1 MLIGDNM
8 KIIVQTDR
16 KRSYHFDK
24 DENYSPKEIISNNDD
39 IIIFK
44 KTYIKIEKVFA
55 SINIYPEDIES
66 YKAKFL
72 TAIENN
78 FKYFL
83 TVKRGQTTIFLR
95 ISNIEN
101 PVVNIMLSPD
111 NEKIIIYLESG
122 TLEYKFKDTQ
132 GLIDLFKQFKKI
144 NYLKFILKEML
155 YFLNYFEKEKELED
169 IMRRRKIL
177 FKRIKYICNKYDIM
191 SEEEFENLCLE
202 IKFENI

>member
-1 MLIGDNM
+1 M
-8 KIIVQTDR
+8 KVIVQTDR

-24 DENYSPKEIISNNDD
+24 DENFLPKEIISTSDD

-44 KTYIKIEKVFA
+44 KTYIKIQKVFT
-55 SINIYPEDIES
+55 SVNIYPDDIES

-72 TAIENN
+72 TVIENN

-83 TVKRGQTTIFLR
+83 TVKRGQTTIF
-95 ISNIEN
+95 IKIPNIEK
-101 PVVNIMLSPD
+101 PIVNIMLSPD
-111 NEKIIIYLESG
+111 HEKIIVYLESG

-132 GLIDLFKQFKKI
+132 GLIDLFKQFKKL

-155 YFLNYFEKEKELED
+155 YFLNYFEKEKELEN
-169 IMRRRKIL
+169 ITRRRKIL